1 MTRIMREGF
10 ERGLRL
16 VSASGGWIAL
26 IGTLIA
32 FIGTVFMTSVS
43 FRPLYFIPEMLSR
56 IDKREAAWATLTD
69 FDDPGIIF
77 EVKNQIPKDE
87 RGFTELLRMII
98 ARNKMVLPHE
108 VTGMQISPNSYYSNG
123 ESWTGTY
130 DVELQFRGQSEPFI
144 VAEMSDVDGWIRDER
159 LNWGIVFGFP
169 VLMWGFVISLIA
181 QFITLRTKGKD

>member
-16 VSASGGWIAL
+16 VSVSSKWIAF

-32 FIGTVFMTSVS
+32 LIGTVFMTSVS

-56 IDKREAAWATLTD
+56 IDNREAAWATLTD
-69 FDDPGIIF
+69 FDDPGITF

-87 RGFTELLRMII
+87 RGFTELLRMIV
-98 ARNKMVLPHE
+98 ARSKMFLPHE
-108 VTGMQISPNSYYSNG
+108 VTGIQISPNHYSSNG
-123 ESWTGTY
+123 ESWIGTY
-130 DVELQFRGQSEPFI
+130 YVELQFRGQSEPFI
-144 VAEMSDVDGWIRDER
+144 VAAMSDVDGWIRDER

-181 QFITLRTKGKD
+181 QFTTPRRKSKD

>member
-16 VSASGGWIAL
+16 VSASGRWIAF

-32 FIGTVFMTSVS
+32 LIGTVFMTSVS

-77 EVKNQIPKDE
+77 EVKNQITKDE
-87 RGFTELLRMII
+87 RGFTELLRMIV
-98 ARNKMVLPHE
+98 ARNKMVLPPE
-108 VTGMQISPNSYYSNG
+108 VTGIQISPNHYSSNG
-123 ESWTGTY
+123 ESWIGTY
-130 DVELQFRGQSEPFI
+130 HVELQFRSQSEPVI

-159 LNWGIVFGFP
+159 LDWGIVFGFP

-181 QFITLRTKGKD
+181 QFITLRTKSKD

>member
-16 VSASGGWIAL
+16 LSASCRWIPF

-32 FIGTVFMTSVS
+32 LIGTVFMTSVS
-43 FRPLYFIPEMLSR
+43 FRPLYFIPEMLSQ
-56 IDKREAAWATLTD
+56 IDKRETAWATLTD

-108 VTGMQISPNSYYSNG
+108 VTGMQISPNSYYSNA
-123 ESWTGTY
+123 ESWIGTY
-130 DVELQFRGQSEPFI
+130 HVELQFRGQSEPFL

-181 QFITLRTKGKD
+181 QFITLRTKSKD